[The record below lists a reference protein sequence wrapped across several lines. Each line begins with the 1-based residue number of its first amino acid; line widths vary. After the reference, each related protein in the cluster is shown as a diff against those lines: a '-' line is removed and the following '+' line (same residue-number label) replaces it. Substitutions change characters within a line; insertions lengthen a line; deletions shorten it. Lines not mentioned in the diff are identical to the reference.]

1 MKPKS
6 IWQTLSRR
14 SFLTV
19 ACTLLVSVVTLIYF
33 LPRESKFGYVYELNK
48 PWHYPQ
54 LIASYDFVIYK
65 TDDEVKR
72 ERDSVVRQFVPYYRV
87 DSLVAEKQIA
97 ALRKDFYAG
106 KFRGIPVYYLP
117 RLVEN
122 LRQIYARGIL
132 DVSDYEGF
140 LKGDSHVLRLIRG
153 QEATTGEVENF
164 FTIRTA
170 YDYLLNRDRGA
181 LSQEA
186 LRECNLNDYLAVN
199 VKNDTAKNRLELQ
212 SELSQVSDNI
222 GMVQS
227 GQLVIDRGQIVNAEH
242 VRILNSLKK
251 ESEQR
256 MDPSR
261 GYWFIF
267 AGQVIF
273 VILLISLLFTYLKL
287 FRRDYFSSP
296 HSVLLLFSF
305 VTVFPVITYLM
316 MAHHFYSVYLVPYA
330 LIPIFVRIFMDSRT
344 SFMAVVTSSLLS
356 ALSLHSPFE
365 FVLWQIVTGAT
376 VIYSL
381 RELTERSQLLRT
393 VLAVVVVG
401 LVISIG
407 YDLSQGLNGDAFDR
421 SRIVYMI
428 IGGILL
434 LFAYPLMYFVEKL
447 FGFTSSVTLVEL
459 TNTNNPILR
468 KMSKV
473 AQGTFNHSM
482 QVSNLAAE
490 VADKIGAKAQL
501 ARTGALYHD
510 IGKVLNPAFFTENQS
525 GVNPHDTIS
534 EERSA
539 QIIINH
545 VTDGLRLAEKY
556 HLPQVIKEFI
566 RTHHGTGLVKYF
578 YIQYCNKHVG
588 EPVDEEAFRYP
599 GPNPQTR
606 EQAVVMMCDSV
617 EAASRSLKEY
627 TEESI
632 TQLVNRI
639 VDSQLAEGHFK
650 ECPITFRDIA
660 DAKRTLIDSLK
671 TIYHTRISYPEIK
684 KPTDQAQ
691 NSPLR
696 GFKGTHPWHF
706 KMMRRK
712 HERQR
717 MKYAEPW
724 KAFSASSGRK
734 MAERP
739 LHYFALHFHALR

>member
-1 MKPKS
+1 M
-6 IWQTLSRR
+6 
-14 SFLTV
+14 TV

-106 KFRGIPVYYLP
+106 KFRGVPVYYLP

-170 YDYLLNRDRGA
+170 YDYLLNRDKGA

-588 EPVDEEAFRYP
+588 ETVDEEAFRYP

-706 KMMRRK
+706 NK
-712 HERQR
+712 
-717 MKYAEPW
+717 
-724 KAFSASSGRK
+724 
-734 MAERP
+734 
-739 LHYFALHFHALR
+739 

>member
-1 MKPKS
+1 M
-6 IWQTLSRR
+6 
-14 SFLTV
+14 TV

-106 KFRGIPVYYLP
+106 KFRGVPVYYLP

-170 YDYLLNRDRGA
+170 YDYLLNRDKGA
-181 LSQEA
+181 LSQES
-186 LRECNLNDYLAVN
+186 LRGCNLNDYLAVN

-588 EPVDEEAFRYP
+588 EPVGEEAFRYP

-671 TIYHTRISYPEIK
+671 TIYHTRISYPEVK
-684 KPTDQAQ
+684 KPTDQAH

-706 KMMRRK
+706 NK
-712 HERQR
+712 
-717 MKYAEPW
+717 
-724 KAFSASSGRK
+724 
-734 MAERP
+734 
-739 LHYFALHFHALR
+739 

>member
-1 MKPKS
+1 M
-6 IWQTLSRR
+6 
-14 SFLTV
+14 TV

-170 YDYLLNRDRGA
+170 YDYLLNRDKGA
-181 LSQEA
+181 LSQES
-186 LRECNLNDYLAVN
+186 LRGCNLNDYLAVN

-588 EPVDEEAFRYP
+588 ETVDEDAFRYP

-684 KPTDQAQ
+684 KPTDQAH

-706 KMMRRK
+706 NK
-712 HERQR
+712 
-717 MKYAEPW
+717 
-724 KAFSASSGRK
+724 
-734 MAERP
+734 
-739 LHYFALHFHALR
+739 

>member
-122 LRQIYARGIL
+122 MRQIYARGIL

-170 YDYLLNRDRGA
+170 YDYLLNRDKDA

-588 EPVDEEAFRYP
+588 ETVDEDAFRYP

-684 KPTDQAQ
+684 KPTDQAH

-706 KMMRRK
+706 NK
-712 HERQR
+712 
-717 MKYAEPW
+717 
-724 KAFSASSGRK
+724 
-734 MAERP
+734 
-739 LHYFALHFHALR
+739 

>member
-1 MKPKS
+1 M
-6 IWQTLSRR
+6 
-14 SFLTV
+14 

-140 LKGDSHVLRLIRG
+140 LKDDSHVLRLIRG

-170 YDYLLNRDRGA
+170 YDYLLNRDKGA
-181 LSQEA
+181 LSQES
-186 LRECNLNDYLAVN
+186 LRGCNLNDYLAVN

-588 EPVDEEAFRYP
+588 ETIDEDAFRYP

-671 TIYHTRISYPEIK
+671 TIYHTRISYPEVK
-684 KPTDQAQ
+684 KPTDQAH

-706 KMMRRK
+706 NK
-712 HERQR
+712 
-717 MKYAEPW
+717 
-724 KAFSASSGRK
+724 
-734 MAERP
+734 
-739 LHYFALHFHALR
+739 

>member
-1 MKPKS
+1 M
-6 IWQTLSRR
+6 
-14 SFLTV
+14 TV

-122 LRQIYARGIL
+122 LRHIYARGIL

-588 EPVDEEAFRYP
+588 EAVDEEAFRYP

-706 KMMRRK
+706 NK
-712 HERQR
+712 
-717 MKYAEPW
+717 
-724 KAFSASSGRK
+724 
-734 MAERP
+734 
-739 LHYFALHFHALR
+739 

>member
-106 KFRGIPVYYLP
+106 KFRGVPVYYLP

-170 YDYLLNRDRGA
+170 YDYLLNRDKGA
-181 LSQEA
+181 LSQES
-186 LRECNLNDYLAVN
+186 LRGCNLNDYLAVN

-588 EPVDEEAFRYP
+588 EPVDEDAFRYP

-671 TIYHTRISYPEIK
+671 TIYHTRISYPEVK
-684 KPTDQAQ
+684 KPTDQAH

-706 KMMRRK
+706 NK
-712 HERQR
+712 
-717 MKYAEPW
+717 
-724 KAFSASSGRK
+724 
-734 MAERP
+734 
-739 LHYFALHFHALR
+739 

>member
-170 YDYLLNRDRGA
+170 YDYLLNRDKGA
-181 LSQEA
+181 LSQES
-186 LRECNLNDYLAVN
+186 LRGCNLNDYLAVN

-671 TIYHTRISYPEIK
+671 TNYHTRISYPEVK
-684 KPTDQAQ
+684 KPTDQAH

-706 KMMRRK
+706 NK
-712 HERQR
+712 
-717 MKYAEPW
+717 
-724 KAFSASSGRK
+724 
-734 MAERP
+734 
-739 LHYFALHFHALR
+739 

>member
-556 HLPQVIKEFI
+556 HLPQIIKEFI

-588 EPVDEEAFRYP
+588 ETVDEEAFRYP

-684 KPTDQAQ
+684 KPTDQAH

-706 KMMRRK
+706 NK
-712 HERQR
+712 
-717 MKYAEPW
+717 
-724 KAFSASSGRK
+724 
-734 MAERP
+734 
-739 LHYFALHFHALR
+739 

>member
-6 IWQTLSRR
+6 IWQSLSRR

-106 KFRGIPVYYLP
+106 KFRGVPVYYLP

-122 LRQIYARGIL
+122 MRQIYARGIL

-170 YDYLLNRDRGA
+170 YDYLLNRDKDA

-242 VRILNSLKK
+242 MRILNSLKK

-671 TIYHTRISYPEIK
+671 TIYHTRISYPEVK
-684 KPTDQAQ
+684 KPTDQAH

-706 KMMRRK
+706 NK
-712 HERQR
+712 
-717 MKYAEPW
+717 
-724 KAFSASSGRK
+724 
-734 MAERP
+734 
-739 LHYFALHFHALR
+739 

>member
-1 MKPKS
+1 M
-6 IWQTLSRR
+6 
-14 SFLTV
+14 TV

-140 LKGDSHVLRLIRG
+140 LKSDSHVLRLIRG

-181 LSQEA
+181 LSQES
-186 LRECNLNDYLAVN
+186 LRGCNLNDYLAVN

-501 ARTGALYHD
+501 VRTGALYHD

-706 KMMRRK
+706 NK
-712 HERQR
+712 
-717 MKYAEPW
+717 
-724 KAFSASSGRK
+724 
-734 MAERP
+734 
-739 LHYFALHFHALR
+739 

>member
-1 MKPKS
+1 M
-6 IWQTLSRR
+6 
-14 SFLTV
+14 TV

-87 DSLVAEKQIA
+87 DSLVAENQIA

-106 KFRGIPVYYLP
+106 KFRGVPVYYLP

-122 LRQIYARGIL
+122 MRQIYARGIL

-140 LKGDSHVLRLIRG
+140 LKGDSRVLRLIRG

-170 YDYLLNRDRGA
+170 YDYLLNRDKGA

-227 GQLVIDRGQIVNAEH
+227 GQLVIDRGQIVNSEH
-242 VRILNSLKK
+242 MRILNSLKK

-305 VTVFPVITYLM
+305 VTVFPIITYLM

-588 EPVDEEAFRYP
+588 ETVDEDAFRYP

-671 TIYHTRISYPEIK
+671 TIYHTRISYPEVK
-684 KPTDQAQ
+684 KPTDQAH

-706 KMMRRK
+706 NK
-712 HERQR
+712 
-717 MKYAEPW
+717 
-724 KAFSASSGRK
+724 
-734 MAERP
+734 
-739 LHYFALHFHALR
+739 

>member
-6 IWQTLSRR
+6 IWQSLSRR

-87 DSLVAEKQIA
+87 DSLVAENQIA

-122 LRQIYARGIL
+122 MRQIYARGIL

-170 YDYLLNRDRGA
+170 YDYLLNRDKDA

-588 EPVDEEAFRYP
+588 ETVDEDAFRYP

-671 TIYHTRISYPEIK
+671 TIYHTRISYPEVK
-684 KPTDQAQ
+684 KPTDQAH

-706 KMMRRK
+706 NK
-712 HERQR
+712 
-717 MKYAEPW
+717 
-724 KAFSASSGRK
+724 
-734 MAERP
+734 
-739 LHYFALHFHALR
+739 

>member
-1 MKPKS
+1 M
-6 IWQTLSRR
+6 
-14 SFLTV
+14 

-170 YDYLLNRDRGA
+170 YDYLLNRDKDA

-684 KPTDQAQ
+684 KPTDQAH

-706 KMMRRK
+706 NK
-712 HERQR
+712 
-717 MKYAEPW
+717 
-724 KAFSASSGRK
+724 
-734 MAERP
+734 
-739 LHYFALHFHALR
+739 

>member
-106 KFRGIPVYYLP
+106 KFRGVPVYYLP

-132 DVSDYEGF
+132 DLSDYEGF

-186 LRECNLNDYLAVN
+186 LRGCNLNDYLAVN

-267 AGQVIF
+267 AGQMIF

-588 EPVDEEAFRYP
+588 ETVDEEAFRYP

-684 KPTDQAQ
+684 KPTDQAH
-691 NSPLR
+691 NSRLR

-706 KMMRRK
+706 NK
-712 HERQR
+712 
-717 MKYAEPW
+717 
-724 KAFSASSGRK
+724 
-734 MAERP
+734 
-739 LHYFALHFHALR
+739 

>member
-170 YDYLLNRDRGA
+170 YDYLLNRDKGA
-181 LSQEA
+181 LSQES

-588 EPVDEEAFRYP
+588 ETVDEDAFRYP

-671 TIYHTRISYPEIK
+671 TIYHTRISYPEVK
-684 KPTDQAQ
+684 KPTDQAH

-706 KMMRRK
+706 NK
-712 HERQR
+712 
-717 MKYAEPW
+717 
-724 KAFSASSGRK
+724 
-734 MAERP
+734 
-739 LHYFALHFHALR
+739 

>member
-6 IWQTLSRR
+6 IWQSLSRR

-170 YDYLLNRDRGA
+170 YDYLLNRDKGA
-181 LSQEA
+181 LSQES
-186 LRECNLNDYLAVN
+186 LRGCNLNDYLAVN

-588 EPVDEEAFRYP
+588 ETVDEDAFRYP

-684 KPTDQAQ
+684 KPTDQAH

-706 KMMRRK
+706 NK
-712 HERQR
+712 
-717 MKYAEPW
+717 
-724 KAFSASSGRK
+724 
-734 MAERP
+734 
-739 LHYFALHFHALR
+739 

>member
-1 MKPKS
+1 M
-6 IWQTLSRR
+6 
-14 SFLTV
+14 

-106 KFRGIPVYYLP
+106 KFRGVPVYYLP

-132 DVSDYEGF
+132 DVSDYEGSF
-140 LKGDSHVLRLIRG
+140 KSDFHVLRLIRG
-153 QEATTGEVENF
+153 QEATTEEVENF

-170 YDYLLNRDRGA
+170 YDFLVNRDKGA

-186 LRECNLNDYLAVN
+186 LRSCNLNNYLAVN

-588 EPVDEEAFRYP
+588 ETVDEEAFRYP

-706 KMMRRK
+706 NK
-712 HERQR
+712 
-717 MKYAEPW
+717 
-724 KAFSASSGRK
+724 
-734 MAERP
+734 
-739 LHYFALHFHALR
+739 

>member
-87 DSLVAEKQIA
+87 DSLVAEKQIT

-170 YDYLLNRDRGA
+170 YDYLLNRDKGA
-181 LSQEA
+181 LSQES
-186 LRECNLNDYLAVN
+186 LRGCNLNDYLAVN

-588 EPVDEEAFRYP
+588 ETVDEEAFRYP

-706 KMMRRK
+706 NK
-712 HERQR
+712 
-717 MKYAEPW
+717 
-724 KAFSASSGRK
+724 
-734 MAERP
+734 
-739 LHYFALHFHALR
+739 

>member
-1 MKPKS
+1 M
-6 IWQTLSRR
+6 
-14 SFLTV
+14 TV

-122 LRQIYARGIL
+122 MRQIYARGIL

-140 LKGDSHVLRLIRG
+140 LKSDSHVLRLIRG

-510 IGKVLNPAFFTENQS
+510 IGKVLNPAFFTENQT

-588 EPVDEEAFRYP
+588 ETVDEEAFRYP

-684 KPTDQAQ
+684 KPTDQAH

-706 KMMRRK
+706 NK
-712 HERQR
+712 
-717 MKYAEPW
+717 
-724 KAFSASSGRK
+724 
-734 MAERP
+734 
-739 LHYFALHFHALR
+739 

>member
-140 LKGDSHVLRLIRG
+140 LKSDSHVLRLIRG

-170 YDYLLNRDRGA
+170 YDYLLSRDKDA

-242 VRILNSLKK
+242 MRILNSLKK

-588 EPVDEEAFRYP
+588 ETVDEDAFRYP

-671 TIYHTRISYPEIK
+671 TIYHTRISYPEVK
-684 KPTDQAQ
+684 KPTDQAH

-706 KMMRRK
+706 NK
-712 HERQR
+712 
-717 MKYAEPW
+717 
-724 KAFSASSGRK
+724 
-734 MAERP
+734 
-739 LHYFALHFHALR
+739 

>member
-1 MKPKS
+1 M
-6 IWQTLSRR
+6 
-14 SFLTV
+14 TV

-170 YDYLLNRDRGA
+170 YDYLLNRDKGA
-181 LSQEA
+181 LSQES
-186 LRECNLNDYLAVN
+186 LRGCNLNDYLAVN

-421 SRIVYMI
+421 SRIMYMI

-434 LFAYPLMYFVEKL
+434 LFAYPLMYFVEKI

-639 VDSQLAEGHFK
+639 VDSHLAEGHFK

-684 KPTDQAQ
+684 KPTDQAH

-706 KMMRRK
+706 NK
-712 HERQR
+712 
-717 MKYAEPW
+717 
-724 KAFSASSGRK
+724 
-734 MAERP
+734 
-739 LHYFALHFHALR
+739 

>member
-1 MKPKS
+1 M
-6 IWQTLSRR
+6 
-14 SFLTV
+14 TV

-106 KFRGIPVYYLP
+106 KFRGVPVYYLP

-170 YDYLLNRDRGA
+170 YDYLLNRDKGA
-181 LSQEA
+181 LSQES
-186 LRECNLNDYLAVN
+186 LRGCNLNDYLAVN

-588 EPVDEEAFRYP
+588 ETVDEDAFRYP

-684 KPTDQAQ
+684 KPTDQAH

-706 KMMRRK
+706 NK
-712 HERQR
+712 
-717 MKYAEPW
+717 
-724 KAFSASSGRK
+724 
-734 MAERP
+734 
-739 LHYFALHFHALR
+739 

>member
-87 DSLVAEKQIA
+87 DSLVAENQIA

-106 KFRGIPVYYLP
+106 KFRGVPVYYLP

-122 LRQIYARGIL
+122 MRQIYARGIL

-140 LKGDSHVLRLIRG
+140 LKGDSRVLRLIRG

-170 YDYLLNRDRGA
+170 YDYLLNRDKGA

-588 EPVDEEAFRYP
+588 ETVDEEAFRYP

-706 KMMRRK
+706 NK
-712 HERQR
+712 
-717 MKYAEPW
+717 
-724 KAFSASSGRK
+724 
-734 MAERP
+734 
-739 LHYFALHFHALR
+739 

>member
-170 YDYLLNRDRGA
+170 YDYLLNRDKGA
-181 LSQEA
+181 LSQES
-186 LRECNLNDYLAVN
+186 LRGCNLNDYLAVN

-588 EPVDEEAFRYP
+588 ETVDEEAFRYP

-671 TIYHTRISYPEIK
+671 TIYHTRISYPEVK
-684 KPTDQAQ
+684 KPTDQAH

-706 KMMRRK
+706 NK
-712 HERQR
+712 
-717 MKYAEPW
+717 
-724 KAFSASSGRK
+724 
-734 MAERP
+734 
-739 LHYFALHFHALR
+739 

>member
-19 ACTLLVSVVTLIYF
+19 ACTLLASVVTLIYF

-106 KFRGIPVYYLP
+106 KFRGVPVYYLP

-170 YDYLLNRDRGA
+170 YDYLLNRDKGA
-181 LSQEA
+181 LSQES
-186 LRECNLNDYLAVN
+186 LRGCNLNDYLAVN

-588 EPVDEEAFRYP
+588 ETVDEEAFRYP

-671 TIYHTRISYPEIK
+671 TIYHTRISYPEVK
-684 KPTDQAQ
+684 KPTDQAH

-706 KMMRRK
+706 NK
-712 HERQR
+712 
-717 MKYAEPW
+717 
-724 KAFSASSGRK
+724 
-734 MAERP
+734 
-739 LHYFALHFHALR
+739 

>member
-1 MKPKS
+1 M
-6 IWQTLSRR
+6 
-14 SFLTV
+14 TV

-140 LKGDSHVLRLIRG
+140 LKGDSHALRLIRG

-170 YDYLLNRDRGA
+170 YDYLLNRDKGA
-181 LSQEA
+181 LSQES
-186 LRECNLNDYLAVN
+186 LRGCNLNDYLAVN

-421 SRIVYMI
+421 SRIVYMF

-588 EPVDEEAFRYP
+588 ETVDEDAFRYP

-706 KMMRRK
+706 NK
-712 HERQR
+712 
-717 MKYAEPW
+717 
-724 KAFSASSGRK
+724 
-734 MAERP
+734 
-739 LHYFALHFHALR
+739 

>member
-106 KFRGIPVYYLP
+106 KFRGVPVYYLP

-170 YDYLLNRDRGA
+170 YDYLLNRDKDA

-588 EPVDEEAFRYP
+588 ETVDEEAFRYP

-671 TIYHTRISYPEIK
+671 TIYHTRISYPEVK
-684 KPTDQAQ
+684 KPTDQAH

-706 KMMRRK
+706 NK
-712 HERQR
+712 
-717 MKYAEPW
+717 
-724 KAFSASSGRK
+724 
-734 MAERP
+734 
-739 LHYFALHFHALR
+739 

>member
-140 LKGDSHVLRLIRG
+140 LKSDSHVLRLIRG

-170 YDYLLNRDRGA
+170 YDYLLNRDKGA
-181 LSQEA
+181 LSQES
-186 LRECNLNDYLAVN
+186 LRGCNLNDYLAVN

-588 EPVDEEAFRYP
+588 ETVDEEAFRYP

-671 TIYHTRISYPEIK
+671 TIYHTRISYPEVK
-684 KPTDQAQ
+684 KPTDQAH

-706 KMMRRK
+706 NK
-712 HERQR
+712 
-717 MKYAEPW
+717 
-724 KAFSASSGRK
+724 
-734 MAERP
+734 
-739 LHYFALHFHALR
+739 

>member
-1 MKPKS
+1 M
-6 IWQTLSRR
+6 
-14 SFLTV
+14 

-132 DVSDYEGF
+132 YVTDYEGF
-140 LKGDSHVLRLIRG
+140 LKSDSHALRLIRG
-153 QEATTGEVENF
+153 QEATTGEVGNF

-227 GQLVIDRGQIVNAEH
+227 GQLVIDRGQIVNSEH
-242 VRILNSLKK
+242 MRILNSLKK

-588 EPVDEEAFRYP
+588 ETVDEDAFRYP

-706 KMMRRK
+706 NK
-712 HERQR
+712 
-717 MKYAEPW
+717 
-724 KAFSASSGRK
+724 
-734 MAERP
+734 
-739 LHYFALHFHALR
+739 

>member
-1 MKPKS
+1 M
-6 IWQTLSRR
+6 
-14 SFLTV
+14 TV

-132 DVSDYEGF
+132 DVSDYEGSF
-140 LKGDSHVLRLIRG
+140 KSDFHVLRLIRG
-153 QEATTGEVENF
+153 QEATTEEVENF

-170 YDYLLNRDRGA
+170 YDFLVNRDKGA

-186 LRECNLNDYLAVN
+186 LRSCNLNNYLAVN

-706 KMMRRK
+706 NK
-712 HERQR
+712 
-717 MKYAEPW
+717 
-724 KAFSASSGRK
+724 
-734 MAERP
+734 
-739 LHYFALHFHALR
+739 

>member
-1 MKPKS
+1 M
-6 IWQTLSRR
+6 
-14 SFLTV
+14 TV

-106 KFRGIPVYYLP
+106 KFRGVPVYYLP

-170 YDYLLNRDRGA
+170 YDYLLNRDKDA

-588 EPVDEEAFRYP
+588 ETVDEDAFRYP

-671 TIYHTRISYPEIK
+671 TIYHTRISYPEVK
-684 KPTDQAQ
+684 KPTDQAH

-706 KMMRRK
+706 NK
-712 HERQR
+712 
-717 MKYAEPW
+717 
-724 KAFSASSGRK
+724 
-734 MAERP
+734 
-739 LHYFALHFHALR
+739 

>member
-1 MKPKS
+1 M
-6 IWQTLSRR
+6 
-14 SFLTV
+14 TV

-106 KFRGIPVYYLP
+106 KFRGVPVYYLP

-170 YDYLLNRDRGA
+170 YDYLLNRDKGA
-181 LSQEA
+181 LSQES
-186 LRECNLNDYLAVN
+186 LRGCNLNDYLAVN

-588 EPVDEEAFRYP
+588 EPVDEDAFRYP

-671 TIYHTRISYPEIK
+671 TIYHTRISYPEVK
-684 KPTDQAQ
+684 KPTDQAH

-706 KMMRRK
+706 NK
-712 HERQR
+712 
-717 MKYAEPW
+717 
-724 KAFSASSGRK
+724 
-734 MAERP
+734 
-739 LHYFALHFHALR
+739 

>member
-1 MKPKS
+1 M
-6 IWQTLSRR
+6 
-14 SFLTV
+14 

-170 YDYLLNRDRGA
+170 YDYLLNRDKGA
-181 LSQEA
+181 LSQES
-186 LRECNLNDYLAVN
+186 LRGCNLNDYLAVN

-588 EPVDEEAFRYP
+588 ETVDEDAFRYP

-706 KMMRRK
+706 NK
-712 HERQR
+712 
-717 MKYAEPW
+717 
-724 KAFSASSGRK
+724 
-734 MAERP
+734 
-739 LHYFALHFHALR
+739 

>member
-1 MKPKS
+1 M
-6 IWQTLSRR
+6 
-14 SFLTV
+14 TV

-122 LRQIYARGIL
+122 MRQIYARGIL
-132 DVSDYEGF
+132 DVSDYEGSF
-140 LKGDSHVLRLIRG
+140 KSDFHVLRLIRG
-153 QEATTGEVENF
+153 QEATTEEVENF

-170 YDYLLNRDRGA
+170 YDFLVNRDKGA

-186 LRECNLNDYLAVN
+186 LRSCNLNNYLAVN

-588 EPVDEEAFRYP
+588 ETVDEDAFRYP

-671 TIYHTRISYPEIK
+671 TIYHTRISYPEVK
-684 KPTDQAQ
+684 KPTDQAH

-706 KMMRRK
+706 NK
-712 HERQR
+712 
-717 MKYAEPW
+717 
-724 KAFSASSGRK
+724 
-734 MAERP
+734 
-739 LHYFALHFHALR
+739 

>member
-1 MKPKS
+1 M
-6 IWQTLSRR
+6 
-14 SFLTV
+14 TV

-106 KFRGIPVYYLP
+106 KFRGVPVYYLP

-170 YDYLLNRDRGA
+170 YDYLLNRDKGA

-510 IGKVLNPAFFTENQS
+510 IGKVLNPAFFTENQT

-588 EPVDEEAFRYP
+588 ETVDEEAFRYP

-671 TIYHTRISYPEIK
+671 TIYHTRISYPEVK
-684 KPTDQAQ
+684 KPTDQAH

-706 KMMRRK
+706 NK
-712 HERQR
+712 
-717 MKYAEPW
+717 
-724 KAFSASSGRK
+724 
-734 MAERP
+734 
-739 LHYFALHFHALR
+739 

>member
-106 KFRGIPVYYLP
+106 KFRGVPVYYLP

-170 YDYLLNRDRGA
+170 YDYLLNRDKGA
-181 LSQEA
+181 LSQES
-186 LRECNLNDYLAVN
+186 LRGCNLNDYLAVN

-421 SRIVYMI
+421 SRIVYMF

-588 EPVDEEAFRYP
+588 ETVDEEAFRYP

-706 KMMRRK
+706 NK
-712 HERQR
+712 
-717 MKYAEPW
+717 
-724 KAFSASSGRK
+724 
-734 MAERP
+734 
-739 LHYFALHFHALR
+739 

>member
-1 MKPKS
+1 M
-6 IWQTLSRR
+6 
-14 SFLTV
+14 TV

-122 LRQIYARGIL
+122 LRHIYARGIL

-170 YDYLLNRDRGA
+170 YDYLLNRDKGA
-181 LSQEA
+181 LSQES
-186 LRECNLNDYLAVN
+186 LRGCNLNDYLAVN

-588 EPVDEEAFRYP
+588 ETVDEDAFRYP

-684 KPTDQAQ
+684 KPTDQAH

-706 KMMRRK
+706 NK
-712 HERQR
+712 
-717 MKYAEPW
+717 
-724 KAFSASSGRK
+724 
-734 MAERP
+734 
-739 LHYFALHFHALR
+739 